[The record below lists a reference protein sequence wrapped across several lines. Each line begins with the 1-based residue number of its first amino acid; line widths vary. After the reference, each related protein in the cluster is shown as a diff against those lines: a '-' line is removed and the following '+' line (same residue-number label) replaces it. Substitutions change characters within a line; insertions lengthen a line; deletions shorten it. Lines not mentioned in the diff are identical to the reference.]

1 MVVKRKFMHREDHSI
16 VCLKCI
22 SLYTISCVS
31 DEHGSGVTDGGADLL
46 GKKRQG
52 KKGKG
57 VKIENKRN

>member
-22 SLYTISCVS
+22 SLYTSCVS
-31 DEHGSGVTDGGADLL
+31 YEHGSGVTGGGADLL

-57 VKIENKRN
+57 VKIENKRS